1 MSRNLIAW
9 AAIAAAIIALPAL
22 AQPAA
27 STNTGALT
35 TDRAGP
41 GSGDARPL
49 SSVPTSPVI
58 GGNTDTTYRSPS
70 ASGAMTPG
78 TRPNQY
84 LGMQARIPHTSMLP
98 GSVAGDAP
106 GMGSSGARPR

>member
-1 MSRNLIAW
+1 MSRNLIAG

-22 AQPAA
+22 AQPTAT
-27 STNTGALT
+27 TNSGALT

-49 SSVPTSPVI
+49 FSVTTSPVI

-84 LGMQARIPHTSMLP
+84 LGMQAGVPHSPMLP

-106 GMGSSGARPR
+106 AMSSSGSRPR